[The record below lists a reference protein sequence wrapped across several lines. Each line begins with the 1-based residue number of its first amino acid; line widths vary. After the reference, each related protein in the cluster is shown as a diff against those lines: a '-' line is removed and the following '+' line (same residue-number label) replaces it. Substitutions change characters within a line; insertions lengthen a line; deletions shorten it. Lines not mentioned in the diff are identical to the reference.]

1 MLVYLSISD
10 FAIIKHLEIE
20 FHPGLNILSGETGAG
35 KSIII
40 SGMNLLLGA
49 RASADLIR
57 KDAKEARVEGL
68 FRLPMEHGLA
78 NLLQEMDIP
87 FEGELLIKRTVSRSG
102 RNRITVNGSMVTLA
116 TLARLGPRL
125 ISISG
130 QHAHQILLR
139 PENHLYLLD
148 DFADLSQE
156 REQLAAMVRRYRELK
171 EKILRIKAEIAKAEE
186 RQELARFQAQ
196 EIERAGI
203 RPGEDKELEAE
214 RTRLR
219 HAEELFRMVHE
230 SYGLLYE
237 AEDALVSRLSQCL
250 KELEKGSRIDDRLNK
265 VTGML
270 REARVYIEDSAYML
284 RDFQET
290 IEQDPHRLE
299 QVEERIHLLNELKRK
314 YGPTLEDVMAFKD
327 GLTDTIEGLDKK
339 RQELAEHETSLKA
352 LENQISAM
360 AAQLSEERKEA
371 SRRLE
376 KAVEEELKELH
387 MGGTLF
393 RVHFSDPLQDK
404 GGGAVVPAEM
414 IREEG
419 FDEIQFMIAPNV
431 GEPLMPLAKIASG
444 GELSRIILALKSIL
458 AGRGSIET
466 VIFDEVDSGIS
477 GATAEVV
484 GEKLLSLAGTHQIL
498 CITHL
503 PQLASKGHSHFL
515 VEKEV
520 VSGRTQTRIRE
531 LDKQGRIKEIARL
544 LGGKR
549 ITERAIS
556 RAEEMLG

>member
-87 FEGELLIKRTVSRSG
+87 FEGELLIKRAVSRSG

-156 REQLAAMVRRYRELK
+156 REQLAAMVRRYRGLK

-186 RQELARFQAQ
+186 RQELAGFQAQ

-203 RPGEDKELEAE
+203 RPGEDEELEAE
-214 RTRLR
+214 RARLR

-515 VEKEV
+515 VKKEV

-531 LDKQGRIKEIARL
+531 LDKQGRVKEIARL

>member
-40 SGMNLLLGA
+40 SAMNLLLGA

-116 TLARLGPRL
+116 ALTRFGPRL

-419 FDEIQFMIAPNV
+419 FDEIQLMIAPNV

>member
-40 SGMNLLLGA
+40 SAMNLLLGA

-116 TLARLGPRL
+116 ALTRLGPRL

-171 EKILRIKAEIAKAEE
+171 EKILGIKAEIAKAEE

-214 RTRLR
+214 RARLR

-237 AEDALVSRLSQCL
+237 AEDALVSRLSRCL

-314 YGPTLEDVMAFKD
+314 YGPTLKDVMAFKD
-327 GLTDTIEGLDKK
+327 GLTNTIEGLDKR
-339 RQELAEHETSLKA
+339 RQELAEHEASLKA

-387 MGGTLF
+387 MENRLRWRAFQNYIGAQ
-393 RVHFSDPLQDK
+393 VH
-404 GGGAVVPAEM
+404 
-414 IREEG
+414 
-419 FDEIQFMIAPNV
+419 
-431 GEPLMPLAKIASG
+431 
-444 GELSRIILALKSIL
+444 
-458 AGRGSIET
+458 
-466 VIFDEVDSGIS
+466 
-477 GATAEVV
+477 
-484 GEKLLSLAGTHQIL
+484 
-498 CITHL
+498 
-503 PQLASKGHSHFL
+503 
-515 VEKEV
+515 
-520 VSGRTQTRIRE
+520 
-531 LDKQGRIKEIARL
+531 
-544 LGGKR
+544 LGGQG
-549 ITERAIS
+549 IH
-556 RAEEMLG
+556 